1 MSYELQSGIFDC
13 AIIAKILIV
22 GDSGT
27 GKTSIFNKFIDKG
40 FCEHTPSTIGID
52 FHSVEIKIDKNR
64 LSSKLSSKLEKYV
77 NTFNVTCTAPS
88 KNTNADKNNHN
99 VNKNTNAYKNRKI
112 TKEIIASIKE
122 KVLTCDNHQ
131 NSQNSVSH
139 SKQKGIKLQ
148 LWDAAGQEKFRSI
161 IRGYYRNT
169 SVIILV
175 YDQHNK
181 SSFDHLSVWADQI
194 LESHISENALPLF
207 VLIGNKNDLDKTN
220 PIKSVSQ
227 EQINDFCDRY
237 DVISHYS
244 VSAKFDEE
252 KIKSILTDIS
262 HELYF
267 HLEFVRELHLL
278 VDADFSYSNKN
289 LVSLKEAEFRDNN
302 VDPNK
307 AVCCL
312 LL

>member
-52 FHSVEIKIDKNR
+52 FHSVEIKIDKTR

-77 NTFNVTCTAPS
+77 NMFNVPS
-88 KNTNADKNNHN
+88 TYPHN
-99 VNKNTNAYKNRKI
+99 VNNANKNTNAYKKDKKI

-122 KVLTCDNHQ
+122 KVLACDTHH
-131 NSQNSVSH
+131 H
-139 SKQKGIKLQ
+139 STNTPYFRQKGIKLQ

-194 LESHISENALPLF
+194 LESHVSENALPLF
-207 VLIGNKNDLDKTN
+207 VLIGNKNDLDRTN

-278 VDADFSYSNKN
+278 VDADFSYSNN
-289 LVSLKEAEFRDNN
+289 RLVSLKEAEFRDNN
-302 VDPNK
+302 VDPNR
-307 AVCCL
+307 ATCCL